1 MIYSMHAGRS
11 KFQSNK
17 SKIILDVS
25 PQLSRKAGTVEL
37 GKLLER
43 YVKEFEASSIK
54 SVTII
59 IGCR

>member
-1 MIYSMHAGRS
+1 MHAGRS

-25 PQLSRKAGTVEL
+25 LQLSRKAGTVEIL
-37 GKLLER
+37 KLLER